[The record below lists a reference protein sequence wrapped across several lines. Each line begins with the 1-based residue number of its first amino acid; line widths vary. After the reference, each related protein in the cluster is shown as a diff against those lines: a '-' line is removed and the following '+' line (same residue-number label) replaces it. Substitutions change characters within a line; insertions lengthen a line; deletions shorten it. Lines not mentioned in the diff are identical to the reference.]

1 LVLCRQESVEV
12 VALPLPRYLFL
23 EALRRERSL
32 GDAMSEA
39 GLDEAGLLAALHFVF
54 AQGLACG
61 VELPSH

>member
-1 LVLCRQESVEV
+1 
-12 VALPLPRYLFL
+12 
-23 EALRRERSL
+23 
-32 GDAMSEA
+32 MSDA